1 MICEVAGEDDL
12 AVWVR
17 IRNAVEPHEA
27 AAHGYRDVETW
38 TQNGNDA
45 MRAAND
51 RVGYRSGHIA
61 ITVRGPSLP

>member
-17 IRNAVEPHEA
+17 ICNTVDPHEA
-27 AAHGYRDVETW
+27 AAHGYRELETW
-38 TQNGNDA
+38 TQNGNA

-51 RVGYRSGHIA
+51 RVGYRSRHFA
-61 ITVRGPSLP
+61 ITVRGPLLP